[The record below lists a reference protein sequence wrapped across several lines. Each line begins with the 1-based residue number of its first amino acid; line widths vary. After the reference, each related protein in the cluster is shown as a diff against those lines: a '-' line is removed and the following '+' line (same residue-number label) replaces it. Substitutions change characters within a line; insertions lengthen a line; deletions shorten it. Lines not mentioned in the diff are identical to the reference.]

1 MCSALASRTSKDH
14 CSEHQDPVNAPS
26 AGRAHG
32 RTLPSAVLA
41 FLHWPRVKVTVPA
54 MLDIA
59 YLALMSACL
68 IGCVALVDRLSRS
81 EDPTPPA
88 ETTGAVR

>member
-1 MCSALASRTSKDH
+1 M
-14 CSEHQDPVNAPS
+14 
-26 AGRAHG
+26 
-32 RTLPSAVLA
+32 TL
-41 FLHWPRVKVTVPA
+41 PA

-81 EDPTPPA
+81 EESIPPA

>member
-1 MCSALASRTSKDH
+1 
-14 CSEHQDPVNAPS
+14 
-26 AGRAHG
+26 
-32 RTLPSAVLA
+32 
-41 FLHWPRVKVTVPA
+41 VKVTLPA

-68 IGCVALVDRLSRS
+68 VGCVALVDRLSRS
-81 EDPTPPA
+81 DGSIPAA